1 MALLDWIALDLGSD
15 LLTEAQLTLPVIAA
29 MVAWT
34 AFMVYILAYISRR
47 IEANKAV
54 LGAEN
59 ELEHPRVW
67 GAKYFSVETLGFLG
81 RLLAWSWIG
90 IFLYMLLFIASLR
103 WSEPKAP
110 LDQINLRFVAGLF
123 VGATWIVAV
132 VLLKIMRRYGAF
144 LRGELRAKPRHI
156 TQPRLWSVAEGVL
169 KYIVVASTILISF
182 VGAGII
188 LPAGVPEK
196 PILESVGRSLSAP
209 SESLLKAIGIAVV
222 GAIVAFGLARLFDS
236 VFEDM
241 KTRSRKHGPKV
252 LDQFK
257 SITRNA
263 IYVLSFAVVLF
274 LELTIVLDGTQM
286 LVFAVAFL
294 LSVLTI
300 LFIAFDS
307 LRNAFAGLALMLA
320 DPFSVGD
327 RVKIGADLVGEVF
340 GITLTM
346 TQLRT
351 GRGELVTM
359 PNREVLTAPVLNFT
373 RSEHHPIF
381 VEVEVGWNVAHGTV
395 ETLLIAAAKRTPGI
409 LESPPPAV
417 FGKDVHGNA
426 IVHQLLAYTSEPE
439 QMKQVKSAL
448 LYTIQD
454 LFHEKKLKVLTSTA
468 D

>member
-1 MALLDWIALDLGSD
+1 MPLSGFIALDFASD
-15 LLTEAQLTLPVIAA
+15 LISEVQLTLPVVAS

-34 AFMVYILAYISRR
+34 AFMVYLLAYLSRR
-47 IEANKAV
+47 IQANKAV
-54 LGAEN
+54 LSAES

-67 GAKYFSVETLGFLG
+67 GARYVGVDTLDFFG
-81 RLLAWSWIG
+81 RLLAWFWIG
-90 IFLYMLLFIASLR
+90 IFLYILVSIAAIR
-103 WSEPKAP
+103 WSEARAL
-110 LDQINLRFVAGLF
+110 LDQVNLRFVAALF
-123 VGATWIVAV
+123 VIGTWIVAV
-132 VLLKIMRRYGAF
+132 GLLKMMRRFGAY
-144 LRGELRAKPRHI
+144 LRGELRAKPRHLA
-156 TQPRLWSVAEGVL
+156 QPRLWGVAEGVL
-169 KYIVVASTILISF
+169 KYAAVVAAILISF
-182 VGAGII
+182 VGAGVI

-209 SESLLKAIGIAVV
+209 SEGLLKAVAIAVG
-222 GAIVAFGLARLFDS
+222 GAIVAFGLSRLTDS

-252 LDQFK
+252 FDQFK
-257 SITRNA
+257 SISRTA
-263 IYVLSFAVVLF
+263 IYVVSFIVVLF
-274 LELTIVLDGTQM
+274 VELTLLLDQTQM

-294 LSVLTI
+294 LSVMTI
-300 LFIAFDS
+300 LFVAFES
-307 LRNAFAGLALMLA
+307 MRNAFAGLALMSA

-327 RVKIGADLVGEVF
+327 RVKIGEDLVGEVV

-346 TQLRT
+346 TQVRT
-351 GRGELVTM
+351 GRGELVTI

-373 RSEHHPIF
+373 RSDHHPIF
-381 VEVEVGWNVAHGTV
+381 VEVEVGWSVGHGKV
-395 ETLLIAAAKRTPGI
+395 EKLLIDAAKRTPGI

-426 IVHQLLAYTSEPE
+426 IVHQLLAYTNEPE

-454 LFHEKKLKVLTSTA
+454 LFHEHELRVLSSRA